1 MLFLQER
8 CTDDRVDRPCRM
20 PSAVGAALT
29 MSRSS
34 SRNCRCR
41 CLVRSAHGPRHS
53 GRWTW
58 RAAWSPATPVIAR
71 HPFDVAKPHWQQRLC
86 APQCVTPSLGLPYRV
101 FRISCAIRS
110 SSIIRGLPG
119 RRPSLS
125 PLIHFSRKLAR
136 HVPTVAFLRPKREA
150 TAGYSRGRTPEAFCN
165 SGHLGCAGTGGGLV
179 IICG

>member
-1 MLFLQER
+1 MIVSTGPAGCRAQSAPRLR
-8 CTDDRVDRPCRM
+8 CR
-20 PSAVGAALT
+20 GAAPEIADADAWFA
-29 MSRSS
+29 
-34 SRNCRCR
+34 
-41 CLVRSAHGPRHS
+41 AHTDLAIRDV
-53 GRWTW
+53 GRGEQ
-58 RAAWSPATPVIAR
+58 RGRPATPVIAR

-101 FRISCAIRS
+101 FRISSAIRS

-165 SGHLGCAGTGGGLV
+165 SGHLGCAGSGGGLV